1 MLHSINKFL
10 LDLGVVG
17 ITFFYVLL
25 AIFTP
30 LILYKKGKITKFTAR
45 KSVHLFAGLS
55 ILSSPFF
62 FWPFWPTIIAGTLT
76 IVVLFSSKDSK
87 VKQLKELYDAI
98 SEEQEDSLKRAF
110 LQGPFFYCLSITS
123 LVFIF
128 AIFAPGQFYFPI
140 AGILIMIIADTMAS
154 VIGKRWG
161 KISISLSWTNSKRT
175 LEGSLTF
182 FGFSFLLCFLS
193 FFLFGLLIPDIQAPL
208 TIDTILMYSLIT
220 SSIATVVELIS
231 PSTYDDLTVPLGS
244 TLIIYL
250 LSILSSL

>member
-1 MLHSINKFL
+1 MSNVFT
-10 LDLGVVG
+10 DLGIVG

-25 AIFTP
+25 TIFIP
-30 LILYKKGKITKFTAR
+30 LILYKKGKISKFSAR
-45 KSVHLFAGLS
+45 KAVHMFAGLA
-55 ILSSPFF
+55 ILSSPFY

-76 IVVLFSSKDSK
+76 LFVYFSSKESK

-98 SEEQEDSLKRAF
+98 SEEQEDGLKRAF

-123 LVFIF
+123 LVLIF
-128 AIFAPGQFYFPI
+128 GIFAPEQFYFPI
-140 AGILIMIIADTMAS
+140 AGVLIMIVADTLAS

-161 KISISLSWTNSKRT
+161 KIGLSLTWTNSKRT

-182 FGFSFLLCFLS
+182 FFTAYLLCFLS
-193 FFLFGLLIPDIQAPL
+193 FLLFGLLIPTFQEPL
-208 TIDTILMYSLIT
+208 SFPTILIYSLIT
-220 SSIATVVELIS
+220 STIATIIELIS

-250 LSILSSL
+250 LTLL